1 MTKGELIEAI
11 KELPDDV
18 EVTVVHSDGEVV
30 DIDEVRTYP
39 GDDHPIQL
47 AIDMAEE

>member
-1 MTKGELIEAI
+1 MTKAELIDAI
-11 KELPDDV
+11 KELPDDA

-30 DIDEVRTYP
+30 DLVEVHTYP

>member
-1 MTKGELIEAI
+1 MTKGEFIEAI
-11 KELPDDV
+11 KELPDDAQ
-18 EVTVVHSDGEVV
+18 VTVVFSDGEVV
-30 DIDEVRTYP
+30 DIDEAHTYP